1 MRPFIVSFLIAIP
14 LFAQSRVTPKTPSD
28 ATTASTK
35 SMPATFIAKCTTC
48 ANDIEGKLA
57 VSNEGVDFCCT
68 AFQHEGSR
76 VTAKCP
82 YSFHMSLADVKQQY
96 LDSPDGGDHVWHVV
110 NGSGEHYA
118 FSSRDNAAADAAY
131 EWVKSKSSR
140 IVSSPLLEKYSAD
153 LAKMTHAPKIE
164 NAAPCK

>member
-1 MRPFIVSFLIAIP
+1 MTLV
-14 LFAQSRVTPKTPSD
+14 K
-28 ATTASTK
+28 K
-35 SMPATFIAKCTTC
+35 SC

-131 EWVKSKSSR
+131 EWVKSKSSSKSTDGFLGTFR
-140 IVSSPLLEKYSAD
+140 FDFQTMRNWLLPLSAGS
-153 LAKMTHAPKIE
+153 
-164 NAAPCK
+164 